1 MKILRVKNKLHEGNK
16 DILIN
21 LLYKDSMIVEMQL
34 AIKTQKTKFSECA
47 NKFNHY
53 LYEMKRAKF
62 GPLMEMCS
70 IWCSQ
75 DTRA

>member
-1 MKILRVKNKLHEGNK
+1 
-16 DILIN
+16 
-21 LLYKDSMIVEMQL
+21 MQL

-75 DTRA
+75 DARA